1 MIMSDSLSSTTAV
14 SPAEPS
20 LLDRLNDFP
29 DRLPPMLVKELRQG
43 LRARTFVA
51 VFLGLQLFLGLIM
64 LIATS
69 ASGLNGAG
77 EVVSRIIFLFFSLA
91 VLFVQPLRGIN
102 ALHSEIKSTTLDMM
116 VLTKL
121 NATRIVA
128 GKWSAIIGQTLLLFV
143 SIIPYLILRYFFGG
157 MNLFAEL
164 IALCSIF
171 FISCC
176 MTAINV
182 GISGNASIILRGL
195 VPLALAIGSL
205 MAMVGV
211 MEDFDEFLEFFAL
224 DRQDNITAFFCLV
237 GAALY
242 LSWFIFSLGVSTI
255 APISENHSTRN
266 RLLGLAVIVI
276 SVIIMVMNHVDWI
289 LIPIIAGLLAIP
301 STLIALTERQEMLPR
316 VTLPFTKRGALG
328 RLFGRF
334 FYPCWSAGI
343 LYTCLLLAIIYTLL
357 LYVWSLPKTPY
368 FYLGNEEFA
377 VINSLIG
384 SMLFPAVCLLLMEKH
399 IVNRIGVFIVLLV
412 SCFALASA
420 IAAVAHGT
428 DNQPALWIFCWLPPI
443 QLFMIDARNIDEKN
457 VMMVGFALNAILIVF
472 LLIRAFMKWP
482 TIREAEEEALIMER
496 Q

>member
-1 MIMSDSLSSTTAV
+1 MSDSPSSTAAV
-14 SPAEPS
+14 TPVEPS

-43 LRARTFVA
+43 LRARTFIA

-64 LIATS
+64 LIATT
-69 ASGLNGAG
+69 ASGMNGAG
-77 EVVSRIIFLFFSLA
+77 EMVSRIIFLFFSLA
-91 VLFVQPLRGIN
+91 VLFVQPLRAIN
-102 ALHSEIKSTTLDMM
+102 ALHGEIKSTTLDMM

-171 FISCC
+171 FLSCC

-182 GISGNASIILRGL
+182 GISGNASIMLRGL

-205 MAMVGV
+205 IAMVGV
-211 MEDFDEFLEFFAL
+211 MEDFDGFLEFFAL
-224 DRQDNITAFFCLV
+224 DRQDSVIAFLSLV

-255 APISENHSTRN
+255 APMSENHSTFN
-266 RLLGLAVIVI
+266 RLLGLAVILLAV
-276 SVIIMVMNHVDWI
+276 VIMVMKGAEWI
-289 LIPIIAGLLAIP
+289 FIPMIAGILAIP

-334 FYPCWSAGI
+334 FYPCWSAGM
-343 LYTCLLLAIIYTLL
+343 LYTCLLLAIIYALL
-357 LYVWSLPKTPY
+357 FYAWSLPKRPY
-368 FYLGNEEFA
+368 FDLGIEEIAIF
-377 VINSLIG
+377 NSLIG
-384 SMLFPAVCLLLMEKH
+384 CMLFPAVCLLLMEKH
-399 IVNRIGVFIVLLV
+399 IVNRIGVYIVLLL

-420 IAAVAHGT
+420 ISAVAYGT
-428 DNQPALWIFCWLPPI
+428 DNQQALWIFCWLPPI
-443 QLFMIDARNIDEKN
+443 QLFMVDARNIDEKN
-457 VMMVGFALNAILIVF
+457 VMLVAFAVNAILIIF

-482 TIREAEEEALIMER
+482 AIREAEEDALLMER